1 MIEKNDIEKLVLD
14 RRKSS
19 LRNHFNDMF
28 FMNNVR
34 YSGEIRENEILLW
47 YSSFWLRGGYPIFH
61 LQFDSESKLAG
72 IKLETNPFG
81 KLFDKIALILILV
94 FATIPIIMSGL
105 ATGWI
110 GSVFILFVAFILFLI
125 MRKAA
130 KSEKKIMT
138 EELKEIIERIERE
151 KFPEKFAG
159 YGLKEKPIENE
170 WTIKKIFTRIFI
182 YPICVG
188 FIYVCAALLI
198 PNGQLG
204 KGLGGIAICG
214 AYLYSDIYA
223 ILKSSRFKKESN
235 NFKVQ

>member
-1 MIEKNDIEKLVLD
+1 MIEKNDIEKLVLN
-14 RRKSS
+14 RKKSS

-28 FMNNVR
+28 FMNNIR
-34 YSGEIRENEILLW
+34 YSGEIREKEILLW
-47 YSSFWLRGGYPIFH
+47 YSSFWLRGAYPIFH
-61 LQFDSESKLAG
+61 LNFDSDKKLVG
-72 IKLETNPFG
+72 LKLEKNPFG
-81 KLFDKIALILILV
+81 KLLDKIALFLVLV
-94 FATIPIIMSGL
+94 FASIPIIISGL
-105 ATGWI
+105 AKGWV
-110 GSVFILFVAFILFLI
+110 GAVFVLFVAFILFLI

-130 KSEKKIMT
+130 KTEKKIMT
-138 EELKEIIERIERE
+138 EELKDTVERIERE

-170 WTIKKIFTRIFI
+170 WTIKKIFTRIFM

-204 KGLGGIAICG
+204 KGICGIAICG

-223 ILKSSRFKKESN
+223 ILKSSRFKKESK